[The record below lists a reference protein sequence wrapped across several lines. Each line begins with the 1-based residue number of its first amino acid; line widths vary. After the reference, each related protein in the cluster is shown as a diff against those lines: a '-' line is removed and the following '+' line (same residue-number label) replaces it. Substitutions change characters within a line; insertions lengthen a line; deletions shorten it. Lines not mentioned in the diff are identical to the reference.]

1 MKEKWRKQHIVSRLS
16 HWARKSCFQQSDS
29 TGEGMGSLDHYWRDG
44 RKAFCWGVSEAMAS
58 VSIGGF
64 WKLICQISVTGCL
77 PLLRGMDQKIL
88 QNPSFCDAVRT
99 FPEVARYSHRG
110 KVSCIK
116 CYLSSLP
123 AGDAFKGCQAVFQV
137 EGKKLIQEFL
147 GDFCLFMCHKT
158 SEHGSDWNQQS
169 GRKTSN
175 KEQTSSQILTWFL
188 VPGKQLYSTRGGRN
202 SWTPILVFALLVWS
216 KCLSRRE
223 MPGYLFA

>member
-137 EGKKLIQEFL
+137 EGKKIDTGVSRGLLLIYVPQNKWTREWL
-147 GDFCLFMCHKT
+147 KPAVR
-158 SEHGSDWNQQS
+158 EKNQQQRTNFLPNLSLVS
-169 GRKTSN
+169 G
-175 KEQTSSQILTWFL
+175 
-188 VPGKQLYSTRGGRN
+188 
-202 SWTPILVFALLVWS
+202 SWEAALLYKGW
-216 KCLSRRE
+216 
-223 MPGYLFA
+223 